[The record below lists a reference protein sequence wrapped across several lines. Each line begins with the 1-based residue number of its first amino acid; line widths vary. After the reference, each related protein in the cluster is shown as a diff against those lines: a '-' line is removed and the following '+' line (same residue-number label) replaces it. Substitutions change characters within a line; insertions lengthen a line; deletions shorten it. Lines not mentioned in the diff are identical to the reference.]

1 MKKRFPAIITMLL
14 VLVSLLALLSGCG
27 QAWTCDE
34 CGKEFLELPTT
45 ASPGQRPTA
54 RTVPRITGCPSPTRT
69 TKNNER
75 EAAPWQQRHVK
86 PPLKPQT
93 GPAP

>member
-34 CGKEFLELPTT
+34 CGKEFFGTVKEYIKSKLSDSFLGG
-45 ASPGQRPTA
+45 GQ
-54 RTVPRITGCPSPTRT
+54 
-69 TKNNER
+69 ND
-75 EAAPWQQRHVK
+75 
-86 PPLKPQT
+86 
-93 GPAP
+93 

>member
-34 CGKEFLELPTT
+34 CGKEFFGTAYYGFSGTETYCEDCAKDYWMPLPY
-45 ASPGQRPTA
+45 QNY
-54 RTVPRITGCPSPTRT
+54 
-69 TKNNER
+69 K
-75 EAAPWQQRHVK
+75 K
-86 PPLKPQT
+86 
-93 GPAP
+93 